1 MNTAILQV
9 TECPDDIRLLSR
21 MATISE
27 QGVVL
32 GGSIECDLIL
42 PSVDDEQGDAEQ
54 LVKVLV
60 DKATGQ
66 YKLVAL
72 IEGVKINGRA
82 QLANSSALLSDG
94 DVITFHGYTLLFS
107 NENEQQVNVVAEGQ
121 SADSFFESVDDIAFD
136 ASNIF
141 ADLESELDQALSE
154 HNTERQSDDFIE
166 MAQELKVEAAISTD
180 SNQRAIEQKL
190 DQLLAVTQN
199 PWQQQKQLLMMMD
212 DVVDEFIK
220 EFDPQLIDE
229 MVGAPSMLSSKHWN
243 AYKSYYERKIKEGH
257 FKRQFKAL
265 LIECMQK

>member
-1 MNTAILQV
+1 MNAAILQV

-21 MATISE
+21 MATVSE

-42 PSVDDEQGDAEQ
+42 PSVDDGQDDAPQ

-60 DKATGQ
+60 DKATAQ

-72 IEGVKINGRA
+72 IEGVKLNGRA

-94 DVITFHGYTLLFS
+94 DVITFNGYTLLFS
-107 NENEQQVNVVAEGQ
+107 NENESIASTAPEVQ
-121 SADSFFESVDDIAFD
+121 SQDTFFESVDDIAFD

-141 ADLESELDQALSE
+141 ADLESELDQVNSE
-154 HNTERQSDDFIE
+154 RNSTHQTDDFIE
-166 MAQELKVEAAISTD
+166 MSHDMNVDTAVTTD
-180 SNQRAIEQKL
+180 SNQSAIEHKL

-229 MVGAPSMLSSKHWN
+229 MVGTPSMLSSKHWN

-257 FKRQFKAL
+257 FKRQFKAI

>member
-32 GGSIECDLIL
+32 GSSIECDLIL
-42 PSVDDEQGDAEQ
+42 PAIDASEDESEQ
-54 LVKVLV
+54 LIRVLV
-60 DKATGQ
+60 DKDSAQ
-66 YKLVAL
+66 YKLIAL
-72 IEGVKINGRA
+72 IEGVKMNGRA

-94 DVITFHGYTLLFS
+94 DVITFNGYTLLFS
-107 NENEQQVNVVAEGQ
+107 NDNEITHDQGEVTQNDAQ
-121 SADSFFESVDDIAFD
+121 AHLFESVDDIEFD

-141 ADLESELDQALSE
+141 ADLENELDQAFTRDKSV
-154 HNTERQSDDFIE
+154 NDDFS
-166 MAQELKVEAAISTD
+166 ELPRSESIDLPVSKD
-180 SNQRAIEQKL
+180 SSQRVIEQKL
-190 DQLLAVTQN
+190 DQLIAVTQN

-212 DVVDEFIK
+212 DVVDEFVK

-229 MVGAPSMLSSKHWN
+229 MVGPPSMLSSKHWN
-243 AYKSYYERKIKEGH
+243 AYKSYYQRKIKEGH